1 MSIRVFVLLFA
12 VAASAA
18 GWGSEKLA
26 QYQRLSVLRTGRGLA
41 DDERAAIESRLVSVR
56 ESMSPAEKK
65 ELEDLEAEEA
75 RKMAAASKKMV
86 ESMAAMVA
94 IRVDTPAA
102 DVADFID
109 VTNDT
114 STIFGLAFGT
124 KVDGFKPVNDGDGFP
139 FGALMQG
146 TKLKLV
152 KPVKFFTQVD
162 GRPNNRNGRIEEM
175 TFKGEIPKGMKK
187 ADVDAVVAKLES
199 FLRAKYGK
207 QCLDPQHRYEGRF
220 SLNVERRDEPQPLS
234 EELVIPA
241 CISLT
246 VRDSQVG
253 RMDPEIP
260 EPDHGD
266 GFIKEHGIK
275 LPSNVALDNP
285 ESEDAPRRKD
295 YSGDKQLPFR
305 LFESFQGGLYKYEA
319 WVNPG
324 EKGFVFIKAYEITK
338 EIPLSADQLKQRTL
352 RGVGYSDNPKQF
364 FRADGDIT
372 IFEGD
377 WGQYYGARFEL
388 WFAPATGAPER
399 KLLERSYKIDGWM
412 R

>member
-12 VAASAA
+12 VAASAT

-139 FGALMQG
+139 FGRLC
-146 TKLKLV
+146 
-152 KPVKFFTQVD
+152 
-162 GRPNNRNGRIEEM
+162 
-175 TFKGEIPKGMKK
+175 
-187 ADVDAVVAKLES
+187 
-199 FLRAKYGK
+199 RA
-207 QCLDPQHRYEGRF
+207 
-220 SLNVERRDEPQPLS
+220 
-234 EELVIPA
+234 
-241 CISLT
+241 
-246 VRDSQVG
+246 
-253 RMDPEIP
+253 
-260 EPDHGD
+260 
-266 GFIKEHGIK
+266 
-275 LPSNVALDNP
+275 
-285 ESEDAPRRKD
+285 
-295 YSGDKQLPFR
+295 
-305 LFESFQGGLYKYEA
+305 
-319 WVNPG
+319 
-324 EKGFVFIKAYEITK
+324 
-338 EIPLSADQLKQRTL
+338 
-352 RGVGYSDNPKQF
+352 
-364 FRADGDIT
+364 
-372 IFEGD
+372 
-377 WGQYYGARFEL
+377 
-388 WFAPATGAPER
+388 
-399 KLLERSYKIDGWM
+399 RS
-412 R
+412 